1 MNIILAGGS
10 GLIGTHLVQ
19 RLHERGDSVILLT
32 RKQQPIPRPSF
43 SLTKFVLW
51 DAVTVGA
58 WSAEFEHA
66 DAVINLAGESIAAK
80 RWTTKQKHRIIAS
93 RIVSTRAIV
102 EAIHHAAYK
111 PKVLL
116 NASAV
121 GYYGNV
127 PDGDIMEQFPRGNGF
142 LASVCEQWER
152 EAMNAQQRDG
162 VRVALLRTGI
172 VLDANSGA
180 LQKLLLP
187 FRYFLGGYFGNGTQ
201 WFPWI
206 HIEDEVDAIIF
217 ALENF
222 KIEGA
227 INLAAPE
234 IVRMKEFCSVLGTAL
249 HRPSWMP
256 VPACILKFVLGE
268 MAQPLLLDGQKVI
281 PQKLTENGFTFKYPK
296 LKEALEN
303 LLMQNR

>member
-10 GLIGTHLVQ
+10 GLIGKRLVQ
-19 RLHERGDSVILLT
+19 RLHERGDSVVLLT
-32 RKQQPIPRPSF
+32 RKQQSISQPSIPF
-43 SLTKFVLW
+43 IKFVLW
-51 DAVTVGA
+51 DAAAVST
-58 WSAEFEHA
+58 WSAELETA
-66 DAVINLAGESIAAK
+66 DAVINLSGEPIAAK
-80 RWTTKQKHRIIAS
+80 RWTTEQKHRIIAS
-93 RIVSTRAIV
+93 RIISTRAIT
-102 EAIHHAAYK
+102 EAIHRAQHK

-121 GYYGNV
+121 GFYGNV
-127 PDGDIMEQFPRGNGF
+127 PDGDVTEKYPRGSGF

-152 EAMNAQQRDG
+152 EAVNAQRDG

-172 VLDANSGA
+172 VLDANGGA

-187 FRYFLGGYFGNGTQ
+187 FQLFLGGYLGNGKP

-206 HIEDEVDAIIF
+206 HIEDEVSAIMF
-217 ALENF
+217 ALENS

-234 IVRMKEFCSVLGTAL
+234 TVQMKEFCSVLGMVL

-256 VPACILKFVLGE
+256 VPAFALKLLLGE
-268 MAQPLLLDGQKVI
+268 LAQSLLLDGQKVI
-281 PQKLTENGFTFKYPK
+281 PQKLMENGFEFRYPK
-296 LKEALEN
+296 LKEALES
-303 LLMQNR
+303 LFKQNC